1 MKANT
6 EDDYMRSVT
15 ALGKAVERFAK
26 AYVKQAKQYHF
37 VHGGSPKKI
46 RDEAYKITR
55 AAVARAVPEVVP
67 TP

>member
-6 EDDYMRSVT
+6 DDDYMRSAT

-26 AYVKQAKQYHF
+26 AYVKQAKQYHYIR
-37 VHGGSPKKI
+37 GGSPKKI
-46 RDEAYKITR
+46 RDEAYAITR
-55 AAVARAVPEVVP
+55 AAIARAVPEVVA